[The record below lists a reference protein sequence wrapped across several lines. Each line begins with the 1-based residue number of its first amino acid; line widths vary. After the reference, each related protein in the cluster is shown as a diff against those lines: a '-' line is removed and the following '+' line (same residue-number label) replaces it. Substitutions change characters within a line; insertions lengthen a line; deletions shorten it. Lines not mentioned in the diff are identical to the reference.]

1 MRALTLPQPWASLAA
16 NGHQLCLSLRWAWHM
31 AEPGT
36 RFAIHS
42 NKRLL
47 RSSLA
52 EMDGVHFQRALTQL
66 AEKTPSSQELL
77 PLGCM
82 LGTVELLGCHRVPD
96 EKWSDSLFLR
106 DLLRQYHPELGAF
119 VPLAQELMF
128 SAYGPARWAW
138 FLGNPEPL
146 AEPLP
151 AKGHKRLWTVPTRLE
166 AALQT
171 T

>member
-47 RSSLA
+47 GSSLA
-52 EMDGVHFQRALTQL
+52 EMDGCHFKRALEQL
-66 AEKTPSSQELL
+66 DEKTNPRQELL

-82 LGTVELLGCHRVPD
+82 LGTVELLGCHALPAD
-96 EKWSDSLFLR
+96 KWGSDLFLR
-106 DLLRQYHPELGAF
+106 DLLRRYHPGLGAF
-119 VPLAQELMF
+119 IPLAQELMF
-128 SAYGPARWAW
+128 SDYGPDRWVW
-138 FLGNPEPL
+138 CLGNPEPL
-146 AEPLP
+146 PAPIP

-166 AALQT
+166 TALWQN
-171 T
+171 